1 MESTRVLL
9 VEDEVDAREILSFYL
24 NTIFENV
31 VVAVDG
37 QEALEIFE
45 ENLNNNRYFDLVVT
59 DIKMPRLD
67 GMDMIEKMLALVE
80 NQKFIIVSAYKDEE
94 KLLKSINFR
103 VLGYFIK
110 PINVDN
116 MMEIL
121 KKAKAEVLKEKEKNS
136 NKKLLKI
143 NKNYRYSLEQ
153 KLLYCDL
160 ALVKLSKKET
170 QLLDILVRNIGKIV
184 TIKECKIA
192 LWGDENKSDTTFRT
206 VMKRLKDK
214 IRLNDFILSLKGQ
227 GYTIEKNMDTSNKTP
242 LST

>member
-1 MESTRVLL
+1 MDSTRVLL

-24 NTIFENV
+24 NTIFEDV

-45 ENLNNNRYFDLVVT
+45 KDFNNNRYFDLVLT

-67 GMDMIEKMLALVE
+67 GMDMIEKMLDLVE

-103 VLGYFIK
+103 VLGYFVK

-121 KKAKAEVLKEKEKNS
+121 KKAKAEVLKEKKEKS
-136 NKKLLKI
+136 KEKLLNI
-143 NKNYRYSLEQ
+143 NKNYKYSLEQ
-153 KLLYCDL
+153 KLLYCDS

-170 QLLDILVRNIGKIV
+170 QLLDILLRNIGKIV

-192 LWGDENKSDTTFRT
+192 LWNDENKSDTTFRT

-214 IRLNDFILSLKGQ
+214 IVLNDFILSLKGQ
-227 GYTIEKNMDTSNKTP
+227 GYTIEKK
-242 LST
+242 

>member
-1 MESTRVLL
+1 MDSTRVLL

-24 NTIFENV
+24 NTIFEDV

-45 ENLNNNRYFDLVVT
+45 ENLKNSRYFDLVLT

-67 GMDMIEKMLALVE
+67 GMDMIEKMLELSK

-121 KKAKAEVLKEKEKNS
+121 KKAKAEVLKEKQEKKS
-136 NKKLLKI
+136 KKLLKI
-143 NKNYRYSLEQ
+143 NKDYKYSLEQ
-153 KLLYCDL
+153 KLLYNNSS
-160 ALVKLSKKET
+160 LVKLSKKEM
-170 QLLDILVRNIGKIV
+170 QLLDVLVNNIGKIV
-184 TIKECKIA
+184 TIKECKLA
-192 LWGDENKSDTTFRT
+192 LWNDENKSDTTFRT

-214 IRLNDFILSLKGQ
+214 ISINDFILSLKGQ
-227 GYTIEKNMDTSNKTP
+227 GYTIEKIV
-242 LST
+242 

>member
-1 MESTRVLL
+1 MDSTRVLL

-24 NTIFENV
+24 NTIFEDV

-45 ENLNNNRYFDLVVT
+45 ENFNNNRYFDLVLT

-67 GMDMIEKMLALVE
+67 GMDMIEKMLELIE

-121 KKAKAEVLKEKEKNS
+121 KKAKVEVLKEKEEKKS
-136 NKKLLKI
+136 KKLLKI
-143 NKNYRYSLEQ
+143 NKDYKYSLEQ
-153 KLLYCDL
+153 KLLYNNSS
-160 ALVKLSKKET
+160 LVKLSKKEM
-170 QLLDILVRNIGKIV
+170 QLLDILVKNVGKIV
-184 TIKECKIA
+184 TIKECKLA
-192 LWGDENKSDTTFRT
+192 LWNDENKSDTTFRT

-214 IRLNDFILSLKGQ
+214 VSKNDFILSLKGQ
-227 GYTIEKNMDTSNKTP
+227 GYTIEKIV
-242 LST
+242 

>member
-1 MESTRVLL
+1 MDSTRVLL

-24 NTIFENV
+24 NTIFEDV

-37 QEALEIFE
+37 QEALEMFE
-45 ENLNNNRYFDLVVT
+45 ENFNNNKYFDLVLT

-67 GMDMIEKMLALVE
+67 GMDMIEKMLELIE

-121 KKAKAEVLKEKEKNS
+121 KKAKVEVLKEKEEKKS
-136 NKKLLKI
+136 KKLLKI
-143 NKNYRYSLEQ
+143 NKDYKYSLEQ
-153 KLLYCDL
+153 KLLYHNSS
-160 ALVKLSKKET
+160 LVKLSKKEM
-170 QLLDILVRNIGKIV
+170 QLLDVLIKNLGKIV
-184 TIKECKIA
+184 TIKECKLA
-192 LWGDENKSDTTFRT
+192 LWNDENKSDTTFRT

-214 IRLNDFILSLKGQ
+214 VSKNDFILSLKGQ
-227 GYTIEKNMDTSNKTP
+227 GYTIEKIV
-242 LST
+242 

>member
-45 ENLNNNRYFDLVVT
+45 ENFNNNRYFDLVLT

-116 MMEIL
+116 MMKIL
-121 KKAKAEVLKEKEKNS
+121 KKAKVEVLKEKEENS

-143 NKNYRYSLEQ
+143 NKNYRYSLDQ
-153 KLLYCDL
+153 KLLYCDS

-170 QLLDILVRNIGKIV
+170 QLLDILLRNIGKIV
-184 TIKECKIA
+184 TIKECKVA
-192 LWGDENKSDTTFRT
+192 LWNDENKSDTTFRT

-214 IRLNDFILSLKGQ
+214 IILNDFILSLKGQ
-227 GYTIEKNMDTSNKTP
+227 GYTIEKK
-242 LST
+242 

>member
-1 MESTRVLL
+1 MDSTRVLL

-24 NTIFENV
+24 NTIFEDV

-45 ENLNNNRYFDLVVT
+45 ENLKNSRYFDLVLT

-67 GMDMIEKMLALVE
+67 GMDMIEKMLELSK

-121 KKAKAEVLKEKEKNS
+121 KKAKAEVLKEKQEKKS
-136 NKKLLKI
+136 KKLLKI
-143 NKNYRYSLEQ
+143 NKDY
-153 KLLYCDL
+153 K
-160 ALVKLSKKET
+160 
-170 QLLDILVRNIGKIV
+170 
-184 TIKECKIA
+184 
-192 LWGDENKSDTTFRT
+192 
-206 VMKRLKDK
+206 
-214 IRLNDFILSLKGQ
+214 
-227 GYTIEKNMDTSNKTP
+227 
-242 LST
+242 

>member
-1 MESTRVLL
+1 MDSTRVLL

-45 ENLNNNRYFDLVVT
+45 ENFNNNRYFDLVVT

-103 VLGYFIK
+103 VLGYFVK

-121 KKAKAEVLKEKEKNS
+121 KKAKAEVLKEKEENS
-136 NKKLLKI
+136 SKKLLKI

-160 ALVKLSKKET
+160 ALVKLSKKEA
-170 QLLDILVRNIGKIV
+170 QLLDILIRNIGKIV

-192 LWGDENKSDTTFRT
+192 LWNDENKSDTTFRT

-214 IRLNDFILSLKGQ
+214 VALNDFILSLKGQ
-227 GYTIEKNMDTSNKTP
+227 GYTIEKIV
-242 LST
+242 